1 MIDWNCIS
9 RIATTNMS
17 DHCPFMGDRIFTHSG
32 TMAWND
38 QVAVQSSI
46 DFSHVSDST
55 LTDSINESYATAV
68 DDNETQYLSVLETTG
83 DITLEDLQNLTLE
96 NSKITTQNNLQF
108 ENMNLIEGLDIN
120 KTETSDQQVIVFSVD
135 GSDDLYGIQFAQ
147 DEEGNMQ
154 RYQFKFR

>member
-1 MIDWNCIS
+1 
-9 RIATTNMS
+9 MS
-17 DHCPFMGDRIFTHSG
+17 ERYPFAGDRTFTHSG
-32 TMAWND
+32 TMVWND
-38 QVAVQSSI
+38 QVAAQPSL

-55 LTDSINESYATAV
+55 LVDSINESFVSAV

-83 DITLEDLQNLTLE
+83 DITLEDLQNLTLD
-96 NSKITTQNNLQF
+96 NSKIATQENLQF
-108 ENMNLIEGLDIN
+108 ENMNPIESLNVDE
-120 KTETSDQQVIVFSVD
+120 TETNDQQVIVFSVE